1 MSTVVERFL
10 RYVNYETT
18 SDEASETCPSTP
30 GQKVLG
36 AKLVEEMK
44 EMGIADARMDENGYV
59 FGTVPGDLNL
69 PIIGLIAHMDTSPDA
84 SGSHIRPRIVEYQ
97 GGDICLNPEKDI
109 WLRQSQYEN
118 LELHTGKHLIVT
130 DGTTL
135 LGADDK
141 AGVAEILAAAQILLE
156 SKQPHATLRIGFT
169 PDEEIGRGADRFSV
183 PDFGADYAYTVDG
196 GTVGE
201 LEFENFNAAAATV
214 KFQGLNIHPGSAKDK
229 MVNSQYIAMEFE
241 SLLPRNQK
249 PEYTEGYEGFIHLTD
264 MEGCVERSTLRYII
278 RDHSME
284 KFQEKKRRMESAAA
298 FLNDKYGEGTV
309 ELTIKDSYYNMKEPM
324 MGCMQIVYRAKA
336 AMEAV
341 GLTPR
346 VVPVRGG
353 TDGARLSYMGLLCP
367 NLFTGG
373 ENYHGRFEYIP
384 VEDME
389 LAVKVLV
396 QLLTDFPAK

>member
-18 SDEASETCPSTP
+18 SDEASETWPSTP

-141 AGVAEILAAAQILLE
+141 AGVAEIMTAADTLLR
-156 SKQPHATLRIGFT
+156 QGGRHATLKIGFT
-169 PDEEIGRGADRFSV
+169 PDEVEGQGAGVFDV
-183 PDFGADYAYTVDG
+183 PGLGAG
-196 GTVGE
+196 
-201 LEFENFNAAAATV
+201 
-214 KFQGLNIHPGSAKDK
+214 
-229 MVNSQYIAMEFE
+229 
-241 SLLPRNQK
+241 
-249 PEYTEGYEGFIHLTD
+249 
-264 MEGCVERSTLRYII
+264 
-278 RDHSME
+278 
-284 KFQEKKRRMESAAA
+284 
-298 FLNDKYGEGTV
+298 
-309 ELTIKDSYYNMKEPM
+309 
-324 MGCMQIVYRAKA
+324 
-336 AMEAV
+336 
-341 GLTPR
+341 
-346 VVPVRGG
+346 
-353 TDGARLSYMGLLCP
+353 
-367 NLFTGG
+367 
-373 ENYHGRFEYIP
+373 
-384 VEDME
+384 
-389 LAVKVLV
+389 
-396 QLLTDFPAK
+396 